1 MKKIISLPRLSDNMK
16 NGTLTALCKGPGEA
30 FSAGEVL
37 FEVETDKV
45 VCGIEATEDGVVTR
59 ALAQDGDVLP
69 VGAEIVEV
77 ETKA

>member
-1 MKKIISLPRLSDNMK
+1 MQTEIRMPKLRPEMKKGMLAAWLKAEGD
-16 NGTLTALCKGPGEA
+16 AFAEGEP
-30 FSAGEVL
+30 L

-69 VGAEIVEV
+69 VAAEIVEV